1 MNTFTQLKTIFCNI
15 IPLFTYILNN
25 TKNHFYQDI
34 RYVLHVR

>member
-15 IPLFTYILNN
+15 IPLFTYILN